1 MLTVIIGACAF
12 VVIGSAIS
20 EGNWGTAVISAIILL
35 ILIAMAADDR
45 KNTNAWYNMRDY
57 WADGGSDRRHYR

>member
-1 MLTVIIGACAF
+1 MLTVIIGCCAF
-12 VVIGSAIS
+12 VVIGAAVS

-45 KNTNAWYNMRDY
+45 KNTKAWFNMRDY
-57 WADGGSDRRHYR
+57 WSDGGPDRRRRR